1 MRFRIAGGTGPA
13 LPALVLMVGC
23 IFLVN
28 VPDIRAQELYS
39 PYPAIFEANQKAV
52 LSAERSGVLTQLNCD
67 VGDTVKK
74 GAVIGRLDTAELGLK
89 KKRAETALKHLNVQ
103 VSELTSLKKRGLA
116 TNEDV
121 ARAVMERDVTKTDV
135 DLIKRQIADSLIVAP
150 FNGVIVRRN
159 AQPHEWVTAGQ
170 PVVDMVNLDNIRAI
184 ANIPA
189 NIAVN
194 LKPEAVHAFFVSDL
208 NAEVEGTVL
217 TVAPEVD
224 ERSNTVQVIWTM
236 KKGDRQL
243 LPGMKGEVR
252 IAQ

>member
-1 MRFRIAGGTGPA
+1 MRFHTADHFGSLLPVLLFSALFFVVMT
-13 LPALVLMVGC
+13 LPAHG
-23 IFLVN
+23 
-28 VPDIRAQELYS
+28 QELYS

-52 LSAERSGVLTQLNCD
+52 LSAERSGVLTELKYD
-67 VGDTVKK
+67 VGATVKK

-89 KKRAETALKHLNVQ
+89 KKRAEMALKHLTVQ
-103 VSELTSLKKRGLA
+103 VTELTSLKQRGLA
-116 TNEDV
+116 TNEDL
-121 ARAVMERDVTKTDV
+121 AKAVMERDVTQTDV

-159 AQPHEWVTAGQ
+159 VQPHEWVTAGQ
-170 PVVDMVNLDNIRAI
+170 PVVDMVNLDDIRAV

-189 NIAVN
+189 HIAVN
-194 LKPEAVHAFFVSDL
+194 LKPNAAHAFFVGDL

-236 KKGDRQL
+236 KKSDRQL